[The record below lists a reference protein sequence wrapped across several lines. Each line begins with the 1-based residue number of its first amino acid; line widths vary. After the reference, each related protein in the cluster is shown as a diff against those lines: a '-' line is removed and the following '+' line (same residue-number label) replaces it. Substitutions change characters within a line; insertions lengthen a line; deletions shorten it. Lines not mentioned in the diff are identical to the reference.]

1 MRRALC
7 FGLALALCLASL
19 SAQSSLPLP
28 ISKPPSASPL
38 TGSPLVQDC
47 LTLIARLEERKSQA
61 DAQVES
67 WQNTVDLL
75 KQEIAQGKQESKELS
90 DKLARAE
97 AALAQSQAD
106 LKEISLSL
114 DQSRI
119 ALVNLKQS
127 HDAEVQSLNAEL
139 WIWRIAA
146 ALGFGFSLWASLR

>member
-19 SAQSSLPLP
+19 SAQSSSPLP
-28 ISKPPSASPL
+28 ISNPPSASPQI
-38 TGSPLVQDC
+38 GSHLVQDC

-61 DAQVES
+61 DAQIES
-67 WQNTVDLL
+67 WQNTVALL
-75 KQEIAQGKQESKELS
+75 RQEIANEKTRSKELS
-90 DKLARAE
+90 DKLVKAE

-106 LKEISLSL
+106 LKEISRSL

-119 ALVNLKQS
+119 ALANLKQS
-127 HDAEVQSLNAEL
+127 HDAEVSSLNAEL